1 MIMSMLVGGQVVE
14 MGDLDNYETKLRNL
28 KAFYRQVL
36 AEDNWDR
43 YSKIS
48 VKYNNQVV
56 AKRR

>member
-1 MIMSMLVGGQVVE
+1 

-36 AEDNWDR
+36 ADDNWDR

-56 AKRR
+56 AKRK